1 MARCVI
7 TRAQREDD
15 KTSVQLGFTNAPIVF
30 QADAEK
36 SIFIKG
42 EYTSARY
49 ELLSQPKS
57 SARKKQSSEIEA
69 WKFIL
74 PMVV

>member
-1 MARCVI
+1 MARNVI

-15 KTSVQLGFTNAPIVF
+15 KTSVQLGFTKAPIVF
-30 QADAEK
+30 QADSEK

-42 EYTSARY
+42 EYASARY

-57 SARKKQSSEIEA
+57 SGKKKESSEIEA
-69 WKFIL
+69 WRFIL

>member
-1 MARCVI
+1 MARSVI

-15 KTSVQLGFTNAPIVF
+15 KTSVQLGFTKAPIVF

-69 WKFIL
+69 WRFIL